1 VLRLRS
7 ADALRLHEQTDS
19 RHRVDQGLPPLTE
32 RALSSRLFGAYTSG
46 GKLRHAQCHRHGLGP
61 DCRTVRRAGAG
72 GTLARSRRKL
82 LSFWINMPTL
92 SRVWRCATQ
101 LNTLIKSCG
110 VII

>member
-82 LSFWINMPTL
+82 LSFLDKHADIKP
-92 SRVWRCATQ
+92 RVALRYTIEH
-101 LNTLIKSCG
+101 LDKGLRSH
-110 VII
+110 